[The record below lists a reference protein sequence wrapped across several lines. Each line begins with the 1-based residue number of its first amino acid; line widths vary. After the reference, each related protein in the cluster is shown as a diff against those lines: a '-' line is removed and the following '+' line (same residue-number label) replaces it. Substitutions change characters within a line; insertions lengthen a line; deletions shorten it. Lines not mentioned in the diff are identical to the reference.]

1 MTSTPALML
10 KFGRVLDIVGADVV
24 MAKLDEIERSAPNN
38 NAKTIETFIIS
49 EVCTRYKTTVSAIKK
64 SRVDGDEL
72 LARNLCFVLLDKHMD
87 GLSHEKIGRILDKTF
102 LPVSMALKQF
112 SAMSTKIKH
121 EREFIEAYNDLNTKI
136 RAFKISIEK

>member
-1 MTSTPALML
+1 MTSTASLMV
-10 KFGRVLDIVGADVV
+10 KFGRVLGIVGADVV
-24 MAKLDEIERSAPNN
+24 MAKLDEIEQSAPNN
-38 NAKTIETFIIS
+38 NSKTIETFIIS
-49 EVCTRYKTTVSAIKK
+49 EVCTRYRTTVSAIKK
-64 SRVDGDEL
+64 PRVDGDDL

-87 GLSHEKIGRILDKTF
+87 GLSHEKIGRILDKTN
-102 LPVSMALKQF
+102 LPVSNALKQF